1 MLKEEHVRPI
11 VNGLDFAGNMA
22 GVLKQNKDEATK
34 GLFEALF
41 AQLSQNYLA
50 EPVAATGTQ
59 VASTQ
64 SSYTTEPYKLPNAQE
79 NIQRPIQ
86 RLKASLEQT
95 GQPLERF
102 EVAAEDRDKLKESL
116 VMSGYSEEDAQEI
129 IERSSQDDG
138 SVNMGV
144 FFGVMEQYE
153 PSEGPVFLLDAKD
166 KPLLVQVL
174 KELGLPDNEVRE
186 YVESLASKDG
196 KLVVSGLPKMFARA
210 MELQEVR
217 EGTTQVDQDTLK
229 DLLAKI
235 GLSTQDIK
243 TLLTKAT
250 DTQGRISPEAL
261 MAVFEQAAAKQ
272 DQQVKSSLQQLAQ
285 NLRVV
290 ADNQEGQ
297 ASDAERLKAQ
307 VMEILTKAEIQAK
320 PQEKNEFSQNM
331 REMLQAN
338 GQEDG
343 KPDQEEIIRLVREH
357 VATASSRSAANQSG
371 GNGEGKADSQ
381 GQQAWAGLA
390 EAKANAAQNAKAG
403 AQGDASSKAAAAAA
417 SAEGGLNAATRVA
430 AAQKTLPTYVM
441 RQVSD
446 QIAQMARNNQTQLRL
461 ALKPPELGEL
471 TIKLSLREGVLKA
484 TLLAD
489 SSSAKHT
496 LEAGLSELKQ
506 QLAQQGL
513 KLERMEVVVS
523 PDAERREANGG
534 EQGSGGNRQKGSS
547 GGAAEV
553 EMDDEEINPAML
565 GLDSGSGRVNVFA

>member
-1 MLKEEHVRPI
+1 MRPI
-11 VNGLDFAGNMA
+11 INGLDFAGNMA

-41 AQLSQNYLA
+41 AQLSQNNLA

-59 VASTQ
+59 AASAQ
-64 SSYTTEPYKLPNAQE
+64 SAFTAEPYKLPNAQE
-79 NIQRPIQ
+79 TTQRPIQ

-186 YVESLASKDG
+186 YVENLAGKDG

-235 GLSTQDIK
+235 GLSTQDIN

-250 DTQGRISPEAL
+250 DGKGRISPEAL

-285 NLRVV
+285 SLRVV
-290 ADNQEGQ
+290 ADSQEGQ

-338 GQEDG
+338 GQQDG

-357 VATASSRSAANQSG
+357 VTTASSRSAANQNG

-403 AQGDASSKAAAAAA
+403 SQGDASAKAAAAAA
-417 SAEGGLNAATRVA
+417 SAEGSLNAATRVA
-430 AAQKTLPTYVM
+430 AAQKNLPTYVM

-489 SSSAKHT
+489 SSSAKQT
-496 LEAGLSELKQ
+496 LEAGLNELKQ

-523 PDAERREANGG
+523 PDAERREANSG
-534 EQGSGGNRQKGSS
+534 EQGTGGNRKKGST

-553 EMDDEEINPAML
+553 EIDDEEINPAML